1 VVSHLAAEQAIHQR
15 IAQRIKLM
23 RLFKEGAIAIVA
35 SYLYHANKDAIEPNS
50 SICDMHDVETGI
62 YTLTGAEA
70 EHLHNFLEEQEPPFT
85 PSYVELA
92 YENFEQSYAVD
103 DPKLKY
109 LLLMI
114 AAEVLFNDG
123 AQELRYRI
131 SRGIAVLLSQ
141 TANEGREI
149 FRTMRQLYDKRSLL
163 VHTGAA
169 SDLGMEDVRLLR
181 GLVRRAIVRLSVLR
195 LSKAQLSELLT
206 TAGFG
211 TLDLPIKM
219 AT

>member
-1 VVSHLAAEQAIHQR
+1 
-15 IAQRIKLM
+15 
-23 RLFKEGAIAIVA
+23 
-35 SYLYHANKDAIEPNS
+35 
-50 SICDMHDVETGI
+50 
-62 YTLTGAEA
+62 
-70 EHLHNFLEEQEPPFT
+70 
-85 PSYVELA
+85 
-92 YENFEQSYAVD
+92 
-103 DPKLKY
+103 
-109 LLLMI
+109 MI

-141 TANEGREI
+141 TANEGKEI
-149 FRTMRQLYDKRSLL
+149 FRTMRKLYDKRSLL
-163 VHTGAA
+163 VHTGTA

-206 TAGFG
+206 TAGFD
-211 TLDLPIKM
+211 TLDPPIKM